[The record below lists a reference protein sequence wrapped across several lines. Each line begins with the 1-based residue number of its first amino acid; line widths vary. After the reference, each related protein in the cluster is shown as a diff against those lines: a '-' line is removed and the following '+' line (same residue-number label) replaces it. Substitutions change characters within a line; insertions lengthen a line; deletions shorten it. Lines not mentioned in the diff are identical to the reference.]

1 MSFVERWLRNPQ
13 SVWLRKAIFQVH
25 MWAGIGV
32 GLYLLVVSVSGSVVV
47 FRVELATAF
56 SPTPTIVA
64 ASGDRMTL
72 EDVKAAAERA
82 YPDHKVMNA
91 WETENPNEAVEVW
104 LDGGGARRQR
114 LFNPYTGEDLGN
126 AMTFGFRCLLWFLD
140 LHDNLLYGET
150 GRTLNGVGAL
160 LLTVLSMTGAFIWWP
175 GIQSWRRSLFMRR
188 KVGWKRFNWNLH
200 SAVGFWAVAFIFVW
214 GVSGVYLSIPAL
226 VDYVAPFD
234 PLSLTGDW
242 ILRWLTRLHFGRFAG
257 LPVQILWAIVGLAPA
272 CLFVT
277 GALMWWNRVVSPFGA
292 GVAET
297 GQRAV
302 RRPDRRAVVLRA
314 V

>member
-25 MWAGIGV
+25 LWTGIGV

-72 EDVKAAAERA
+72 EEVRAAAEEA
-82 YPDHKVMNA
+82 YPDHEVMNV
-91 WETENPNEAVEVW
+91 WDTGNPNETVEIW
-104 LDGGGARRQR
+104 LDGGGATRQR

-126 AMTFGFRCLLWFLD
+126 ALPFGFRCLSWFLD

-160 LLTVLSMTGAFIWWP
+160 LLTLLSMTGTFIWWP
-175 GIQSWRRSLFMRR
+175 GIQSWRRSLFIQR

-200 SAVGFWAVAFIFVW
+200 SVVGFWAVVFIFVW

-257 LPVQILWAIVGLAPA
+257 LPVKILWAIVGLAPA

-277 GALMWWNRVVSPFGA
+277 GALMWWNRVLNPSAQALRRRDSAPSGDP
-292 GVAET
+292 T
-297 GQRAV
+297 GE
-302 RRPDRRAVVLRA
+302 LLS
-314 V
+314 

>member
-272 CLFVT
+272 GLFVT
-277 GALMWWNRVVSPFGA
+277 GALMWWNRVVSPWAQALRRRDSAPSGDP
-292 GVAET
+292 T
-297 GQRAV
+297 GE
-302 RRPDRRAVVLRA
+302 PLS
-314 V
+314 